1 MSVRKYEGIKTDG
14 EKVVRVTDHLA
25 VEHPLSISVNAEPFT
40 LTMHT
45 PGHEEDLIRGLLFS
59 EGVYKK
65 REGKLHI
72 LITDTSD
79 EDYIS
84 KVNVHI
90 AEGDFDKSQINKR
103 NLLSVASCGIC
114 GRTDLQ
120 DFSSEGAHYVSPG
133 GAHYGSSEGAHYG
146 SPEGAHYGSP
156 EGELGLK
163 GMFECLRGGQL
174 GFELSGGS
182 HAAGAF
188 DKEGKML
195 VSREDIGRHNAVD
208 KVVGHLLNTGKL
220 KEAKYLL
227 VSGRVSYEIVTKC
240 FTAGIP
246 ILAAVSAPSSLAVD
260 FAKELGI
267 TLYGFCRENRATRY
281 S

>member
-114 GRTDLQ
+114 GRTELQ
-120 DFSSEGAHYVSPG
+120 DFRLEGIGEIEKGIGERGDLLCNINSPK
-133 GAHYGSSEGAHYG
+133 GAFYG
-146 SPEGAHYGSP
+146 SPEEDG
-156 EGELGLK
+156 GLME
-163 GMFECLRGGQL
+163 MFECLRGGQV

-188 DKEGKML
+188 DKDGKML